1 MINNEKK
8 KKKKRKKKK
17 KEEDV
22 ELADMDRRFREAKSA
37 GKNDMTKLEILC
49 NTRM

>member
-8 KKKKRKKKK
+8 KERKKK
-17 KEEDV
+17 DV

-37 GKNDMTKLEILC
+37 GKNSYFDRTC
-49 NTRM
+49 